1 MCKVNNMD
9 ANCLGLI
16 AEPSVVKKTVEY
28 TETKYDAFLISLMI
42 EHDSDL
48 DKFLKAKKHDYV
60 DFEID
65 NETYHAQYLY
75 ADGREVYF
83 YGQQHHAH
91 AEMLN

>member
-9 ANCLGLI
+9 ANGLGLV

-28 TETKYDAFLISLMI
+28 TETKYDAFLISLLI
-42 EHDSDL
+42 EHGSDL
-48 DKFLKAKKHDYV
+48 DKYLKEKKRDYV

-75 ADGREVYF
+75 SDGREVYF
-83 YGQQHHAH
+83 YGQQTAH
-91 AEMLN
+91 ADMLN